1 MKSLIAVPCVLAL
14 ALLGACGKSESA
26 AGGGT
31 ASKGELE
38 LLATGTPGS
47 AYLPAAA
54 NAATLTGVVKL
65 DGPAP
70 KNPTIE
76 MSGDPYCETHKSAAP
91 VTDDEVVVSP
101 AGELA
106 NVLVYVK
113 DVPGTFPK
121 QTKALLVDQKGCRYE
136 PRVSAV
142 QVGQT
147 VAIRNSDETLHNVH
161 GMPETNEQFN
171 VGQPV
176 PMTSTK
182 VFDKAEAKPFKFKC
196 DVHGW
201 MKSWMAVLPNP
212 FYAVSQA
219 NGVFT
224 IPNLPPGTYTVV
236 AWHEKYGQQEQQ
248 LTVGASEKK
257 TLTFNFKSQG

>member
-1 MKSLIAVPCVLAL
+1 MKKLIAVPCVLAL
-14 ALLGACGKSESA
+14 VLLGSCGKETAPSA
-26 AGGGT
+26 SGSG
-31 ASKGELE
+31 SGELE
-38 LLATGTPGS
+38 MLAPGTPGS
-47 AYLPAAA
+47 AYLPASADA
-54 NAATLTGVVKL
+54 STLSGVVKFE
-65 DGPAP
+65 GVAP

-76 MSGDPYCETHKSAAP
+76 MSGDPYCETHKTAAP
-91 VTDDEVVVSP
+91 VVDEEVLVSP

-113 DVPGTFPK
+113 DVKGTFPK
-121 QTKALLVDQKGCRYE
+121 PAKALLVDQKGCKYE

-142 QVGQT
+142 QVNQT
-147 VAIRNSDETLHNVH
+147 VAIRNSDSTLHNVH

-182 VFDKAEAKPFKFKC
+182 VFDKAELKPFKLKC

-219 NGVFT
+219 NGTFT

-248 LTVGASEKK
+248 LTVGPKETKA
-257 TLTFNFKSQG
+257 LTFNFKS